1 MNPTLI
7 VIAMTVVGFV
17 SGKLLMR
24 RFPTVSKAQVFCATA
39 AWIGGVVIAGRPGG
53 SQFWHYTGL
62 TIAVIMACF
71 LMLALLRRW
80 NVTGPT
86 STNGA

>member
-1 MNPTLI
+1 MNPTVLVI
-7 VIAMTVVGFV
+7 VMMVVGLV

-39 AWIGGVVIAGRPGG
+39 AWIGGVLVAGRPGG

-62 TIAVIMACF
+62 TIAVIMGTF
-71 LMLALLRRW
+71 LLMVFLRRLD
-80 NVTGPT
+80 TPRPSG
-86 STNGA
+86 SL